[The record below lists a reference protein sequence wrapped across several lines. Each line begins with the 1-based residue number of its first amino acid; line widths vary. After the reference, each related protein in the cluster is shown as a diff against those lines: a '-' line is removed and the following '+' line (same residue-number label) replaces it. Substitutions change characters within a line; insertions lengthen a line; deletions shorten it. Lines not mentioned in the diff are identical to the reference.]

1 MRRARLNL
9 APPQSTVPP
18 PVPMALP
25 FPPSVHLPPPALGA
39 GAAKEIRAEYSLLQ
53 CSSQQASFKTPSL
66 SQGSSLTSVT
76 AFAPAVSQSTPSHA
90 SLALLAEAVDDDD
103 EEPSSPS
110 SQKSWRWRQ
119 TPTTKK
125 APRRRGFRCEFCG
138 ATSTPERR
146 RGPSGSRTLC
156 NRCGLAWA
164 KQVRSEAAHVHQH
177 MNVNCLL
184 N

>member
-1 MRRARLNL
+1 
-9 APPQSTVPP
+9 
-18 PVPMALP
+18 MALP

-39 GAAKEIRAEYSLLQ
+39 GAAKEIRAEYSLLP
-53 CSSQQASFKTPSL
+53 CSGHPSFKTPSL
-66 SQGSSLTSVT
+66 SQGNSVTSVT

-90 SLALLAEAVDDDD
+90 SLALLAEAVD

-125 APRRRGFRCEFCG
+125 TPRRRGFRCEFCG